1 MKVESHHST
10 PQLPTA
16 ASIPATTEARHTAAI
31 NLVERAYKIATN
43 VWILCNNIEE
53 DLSDAFASEAVLQD
67 RRLML

>member
-1 MKVESHHST
+1 
-10 PQLPTA
+10 
-16 ASIPATTEARHTAAI
+16 
-31 NLVERAYKIATN
+31 VERAYKIATN